1 MPKGMSFFGFVHA
14 MSESKMQLFII
25 LLGLIFVVFSF
36 FLVFDEQESEQKPVS
51 HLECMSQAK
60 VLKAKR
66 SAQIC
71 SARYKEKL
79 SCYLKGSIQQCEE
92 IFPQT
97 FISGCTLPDDIITQE
112 RSHYMTQ
119 MKVCNENFN
128 D

>member
-1 MPKGMSFFGFVHA
+1 MPKGMSFFGFVYA

-25 LLGLIFVVFSF
+25 LLGLIFVIFSF
-36 FLVFDEQESEQKPVS
+36 FLIFDEQESEQKPVS
-51 HLECMSQAK
+51 HLECVSQAK

-71 SARYKEKL
+71 SERYKEKL
-79 SCYLKGSIQQCEE
+79 SCYLKGSIQKCEE

-97 FISGCTLPDDIITQE
+97 FISGCTLPDDIIAQE